1 MSHWE
6 IYPTQLNSE
15 LLLILVDLEWH
26 ERSDTV
32 DFGVLNWF
40 RVGFEPGPQGGMPG
54 EADREFLE
62 KFGEWLADEYE
73 GRGHMV
79 ARLTAPGRREFFV
92 YSQDSLAET
101 VGDRAR
107 SVFAGTRLE
116 SRSRPDPEWTVYREF
131 LYPDPVQ
138 TVRIRALHRT
148 RAMQEDGDLL
158 TAARP
163 VDHVAAFHSAE
174 QRKAFRTFA
183 LDEGFDVV
191 DERDSEDESLTR
203 PFLIRVQKLHALDPV
218 GIEHNVVR
226 LFAKIREQGGE
237 YGGWVAE
244 VMRLS

>member
-1 MSHWE
+1 
-6 IYPTQLNSE
+6 
-15 LLLILVDLEWH
+15 
-26 ERSDTV
+26 
-32 DFGVLNWF
+32 
-40 RVGFEPGPQGGMPG
+40 
-54 EADREFLE
+54 
-62 KFGEWLADEYE
+62 
-73 GRGHMV
+73 
-79 ARLTAPGRREFFV
+79 V
-92 YSQDSLAET
+92 YSQGSLAET